1 MNKGKGKG
9 HKGKQAQD
17 VCYRCGQPG
26 HIAKNCRV
34 PVYNYG
40 EAYTATTE
48 QYDSTQQWYEDPN
61 AYDNHW
67 WNNMGYQGQD
77 IHYQPQQLA
86 LPAPNATT
94 ATDNTPT
101 IQIVSGVQHCEPI
114 MVAHVQDGNAE
125 QTTGTIDIMVDSGAA
140 THVCPP
146 WFAQEFPIQQLAA
159 GNGPQ
164 LRTVTNDEI
173 KLYGYKW
180 VHMHNENRQPI
191 VIPFYV
197 CDVHQPIVS
206 VSRLEE
212 QGFKLTFDEEQR
224 KITHPKGF
232 STTLIKQQSLY
243 YLRTTVVPIP
253 PNHTLQIHQT
263 SEGTIA
269 MIAPTMLTPQG
280 PEPTLGGNNDYWTYN
295 NEGYLVRVHRAKRKA
310 LFLPYK
316 TCPVPTDRLENYR
329 RTIVRRLDKNNEDL
343 EEQFQDLSQHQQR
356 RVLQGQVWTGET
368 WFKLKAGTTVPTKTT
383 TISTK
388 KTENK
393 QEASTR
399 STTFTPT
406 HRFTTKAPATT
417 QVIPTSKTT
426 TTIPAPSTLDRTED
440 YWIQE
445 GHMWKRVHIQTR
457 KELYIPQQTQHG
469 PDITKFKPDRAS
481 FMNPQDG
488 TRMTRFDDQWTP
500 QQQKL
505 TDKTWTGSTN
515 FEEKIAYNEEYITED
530 EDTQQSALPAKGIK
544 APQQPT
550 EQERKEHNLTH
561 LPYRSWCS
569 ICVESKGRANNHP
582 QQKTSKLPV
591 VQCDFAYI
599 KGIHDKQVIPVLTAI
614 DVETG
619 MSMAIMVQ
627 DKQKQFT
634 YLTQCLQTFLTEC
647 GRTQAILAPTILQS
661 DQEEYLV
668 SLLKTT
674 ARTIGSNITVRQSP
688 AYSSQS
694 QGSIERFHRTLFNRV
709 RTLTAQLRN
718 NYKLNNISINHPIMP
733 WVIRHAA
740 YLLNRYAIHNDGK
753 TSYFR
758 RWNKEH
764 KTPLCEFGETIQYM
778 IPHYKR
784 MPKLESRFYKGTWL
798 GKDTMTS
805 ESIIGI
811 QGKIIRTRTIR
822 RQIEPDKYDRQL
834 MDIINAPPWTPVT
847 PTEVLQP
854 TMLIPANPAST
865 KEQPTTE
872 TQTVEDTPQTSTQQQ
887 QQADTSNTDQ
897 RDTIVDLPMATA
909 PVSPTRRQALPMPK
923 RQQPDEITHGS
934 EPKQQR
940 TSEQHQALQ
949 RPQTQEPPT
958 TRMRINAVTVTTKR
972 GETITT
978 TSCEDEQET
987 ETEKILLEPM
997 VHNTDGLDKKKTT
1010 EGMKHEIEQMKKQ
1023 GVYTEVN
1030 INDLTPEQQATI
1042 IESRWVLRDKGDK
1055 VRARIVAKGYTE
1067 QIEDAD
1073 TIYASTPIFCILR
1086 ILLTI
1091 AMTRQ
1096 WTIKAGDISV
1106 AFLHA
1111 NAATKDL
1118 FMWPPQEFY
1127 NNTWQTVWRL
1137 HKAMYGLRSSPSAWQ
1152 NHLAQILQ
1160 DLNMTRL
1167 KSEPNVYKTNNGT
1180 AYILVYVDDLLFI
1193 GQDDIVNNLFTAI
1206 QKQLM
1211 LRPTGELSMEQTISF
1226 LGRDI
1231 TNKGDHYK
1239 INLNKS
1245 YITTMLEE
1253 AGMTTCKA
1261 ATTPG
1266 TAANKTSNDVNDN
1279 IPVDKDEHAL
1289 YRRIVGKLQWMT
1301 YTRPDLSFA
1310 TKELA
1315 RSLQQPT
1322 YLDMKKMKHTLR
1334 YLQGTKDYKFILH
1347 PTTIPQNKDIPILD
1361 VYVDADWAGCT
1372 TTRKSTTGFA
1382 IKYLGATIH
1391 FGSRTQA
1398 IVALASAESE
1408 LYAIGTGAQESLH
1421 IRNFLMET
1429 ILTSKLQIKIHTDST
1444 SGKSIATRIGSSK
1457 KAKHI
1462 DLKYLFIQQLVH
1474 NGILTVHKIGTLDNI
1489 ADIFTKYVTAETL
1502 NKHLYNVGL
1511 LSPNNN

>member
-1 MNKGKGKG
+1 M
-9 HKGKQAQD
+9 
-17 VCYRCGQPG
+17 
-26 HIAKNCRV
+26 
-34 PVYNYG
+34 
-40 EAYTATTE
+40 
-48 QYDSTQQWYEDPN
+48 
-61 AYDNHW
+61 
-67 WNNMGYQGQD
+67 
-77 IHYQPQQLA
+77 
-86 LPAPNATT
+86 
-94 ATDNTPT
+94 
-101 IQIVSGVQHCEPI
+101 
-114 MVAHVQDGNAE
+114 
-125 QTTGTIDIMVDSGAA
+125 
-140 THVCPP
+140 
-146 WFAQEFPIQQLAA
+146 
-159 GNGPQ
+159 
-164 LRTVTNDEI
+164 
-173 KLYGYKW
+173 
-180 VHMHNENRQPI
+180 
-191 VIPFYV
+191 
-197 CDVHQPIVS
+197 
-206 VSRLEE
+206 
-212 QGFKLTFDEEQR
+212 
-224 KITHPKGF
+224 
-232 STTLIKQQSLY
+232 
-243 YLRTTVVPIP
+243 
-253 PNHTLQIHQT
+253 
-263 SEGTIA
+263 
-269 MIAPTMLTPQG
+269 
-280 PEPTLGGNNDYWTYN
+280 
-295 NEGYLVRVHRAKRKA
+295 
-310 LFLPYK
+310 
-316 TCPVPTDRLENYR
+316 ENYR
-329 RTIVRRLDKNNEDL
+329 RTIVRRPDKNNEDF
-343 EEQFQDLSQHQQR
+343 EEQFQDLSQQQQK
-356 RVLQGQVWTGET
+356 RVLQGQAWTGET

-383 TISTK
+383 TLGPKEI
-388 KTENK
+388 ENK
-393 QEASTR
+393 KADKQETSTR
-399 STTFTPT
+399 SATFTPT
-406 HRFTTKAPATT
+406 HHFTTKASSST
-417 QVIPTSKTT
+417 QLMPTSKTT

-445 GHMWKRVHIQTR
+445 GHLWKRVHIQPR
-457 KELYIPQQTQHG
+457 NELYIPQQTQHG
-469 PDITKFKPDRAS
+469 PDITRLKPDRVS
-481 FMNPQDG
+481 FMHPQDG
-488 TRMTRFDDQWTP
+488 TRMTRFDDQWTS
-500 QQQKL
+500 QQQRM

-515 FEEKIAYNEEYITED
+515 FEEETTYHEQYITED

-561 LPYRSWCS
+561 LPYRSWCT

-694 QGSIERFHRTLFNRV
+694 QGSIERFHRTLFNQV
-709 RTLTAQLRN
+709 RTLTAQLRS

-784 MPKLESRFYKGTWL
+784 MPKLESRFYKGIWL

-805 ESIIGI
+805 ESVIGI

-865 KEQPTTE
+865 KEQTTTE
-872 TQTVEDTPQTSTQQQ
+872 TQTVEDTPQSSAQQQ
-887 QQADTSNTDQ
+887 QQTDTSTTDQ

-923 RQQPDEITHGS
+923 RQQPDEIIQGS

-958 TRMRINAVTVTTKR
+958 TRQRINAVTVTTKR

-978 TSCEDEQET
+978 TSCEDEQEA

-997 VHNTDGLDKKKTT
+997 VHNTEGLDKKKTI

-1091 AMTRQ
+1091 AMVRQ

-1160 DLNMTRL
+1160 DLKMTRL
-1167 KSEPNVYKTNNGT
+1167 KSEPNVYKTSNGT

-1193 GQDDIVNNLFTAI
+1193 GQDNIVNELFSAI

-1231 TNKGDHYK
+1231 TNKGDHYE

-1266 TAANKTSNDVNDN
+1266 TAANKTSNDNNDN

-1301 YTRPDLSFA
+1301 YTRPDISFA

-1347 PTTIPQNKDIPILD
+1347 PTTIPGNKDIPILD

-1398 IVALASAESE
+1398 IVALSSAESE
-1408 LYAIGTGAQESLH
+1408 LYSIGTGAQEALH

-1429 ILTSKLQIKIHTDST
+1429 ILTSKLQIRIHTDST

-1474 NGILTVHKIGTLDNI
+1474 NGILSVHKIGTLDNI
-1489 ADIFTKYVTAETL
+1489 ADIFTKYVTAKTL

>member
-1 MNKGKGKG
+1 M
-9 HKGKQAQD
+9 
-17 VCYRCGQPG
+17 
-26 HIAKNCRV
+26 
-34 PVYNYG
+34 
-40 EAYTATTE
+40 
-48 QYDSTQQWYEDPN
+48 
-61 AYDNHW
+61 
-67 WNNMGYQGQD
+67 
-77 IHYQPQQLA
+77 
-86 LPAPNATT
+86 
-94 ATDNTPT
+94 
-101 IQIVSGVQHCEPI
+101 
-114 MVAHVQDGNAE
+114 
-125 QTTGTIDIMVDSGAA
+125 
-140 THVCPP
+140 
-146 WFAQEFPIQQLAA
+146 
-159 GNGPQ
+159 
-164 LRTVTNDEI
+164 
-173 KLYGYKW
+173 
-180 VHMHNENRQPI
+180 
-191 VIPFYV
+191 
-197 CDVHQPIVS
+197 
-206 VSRLEE
+206 
-212 QGFKLTFDEEQR
+212 
-224 KITHPKGF
+224 
-232 STTLIKQQSLY
+232 
-243 YLRTTVVPIP
+243 
-253 PNHTLQIHQT
+253 
-263 SEGTIA
+263 
-269 MIAPTMLTPQG
+269 
-280 PEPTLGGNNDYWTYN
+280 
-295 NEGYLVRVHRAKRKA
+295 
-310 LFLPYK
+310 
-316 TCPVPTDRLENYR
+316 
-329 RTIVRRLDKNNEDL
+329 
-343 EEQFQDLSQHQQR
+343 
-356 RVLQGQVWTGET
+356 
-368 WFKLKAGTTVPTKTT
+368 
-383 TISTK
+383 
-388 KTENK
+388 
-393 QEASTR
+393 
-399 STTFTPT
+399 
-406 HRFTTKAPATT
+406 
-417 QVIPTSKTT
+417 
-426 TTIPAPSTLDRTED
+426 
-440 YWIQE
+440 
-445 GHMWKRVHIQTR
+445 
-457 KELYIPQQTQHG
+457 
-469 PDITKFKPDRAS
+469 
-481 FMNPQDG
+481 
-488 TRMTRFDDQWTP
+488 
-500 QQQKL
+500 
-505 TDKTWTGSTN
+505 
-515 FEEKIAYNEEYITED
+515 
-530 EDTQQSALPAKGIK
+530 
-544 APQQPT
+544 
-550 EQERKEHNLTH
+550 
-561 LPYRSWCS
+561 
-569 ICVESKGRANNHP
+569 
-582 QQKTSKLPV
+582 
-591 VQCDFAYI
+591 
-599 KGIHDKQVIPVLTAI
+599 
-614 DVETG
+614 
-619 MSMAIMVQ
+619 
-627 DKQKQFT
+627 
-634 YLTQCLQTFLTEC
+634 
-647 GRTQAILAPTILQS
+647 
-661 DQEEYLV
+661 
-668 SLLKTT
+668 
-674 ARTIGSNITVRQSP
+674 
-688 AYSSQS
+688 
-694 QGSIERFHRTLFNRV
+694 

-733 WVIRHAA
+733 WVIRRAA

-758 RWNKEH
+758 RWNKER

-784 MPKLESRFYKGTWL
+784 MPKLESRFYNGIWL

-811 QGKIIRTRTIR
+811 QGKISRTRTIR

-847 PTEVLQP
+847 PTDVLQP

-865 KEQPTTE
+865 KEQTTTE

-887 QQADTSNTDQ
+887 QQADTSTTDQ

-923 RQQPDEITHGS
+923 RQQPDEITQGS

-940 TSEQHQALQ
+940 TSDQHQALQ

-978 TSCEDEQET
+978 TSCEDEQEA

-997 VHNTDGLDKKKTT
+997 VHNTEGLDKKKTI

-1091 AMTRQ
+1091 AMVRQ

-1160 DLNMTRL
+1160 DLKMTRL

-1193 GQDDIVNNLFTAI
+1193 GQDDIVNELFSAI

-1231 TNKGDHYK
+1231 TNKGDHYE
-1239 INLNKS
+1239 INLKKS

-1266 TAANKTSNDVNDN
+1266 TAANKTSNDNNDN

-1301 YTRPDLSFA
+1301 YTRPDLSFS

-1322 YLDMKKMKHTLR
+1322 YLNMKKMKHTLR

-1347 PTTIPQNKDIPILD
+1347 PTTIPGNKDIPTLD
-1361 VYVDADWAGCT
+1361 VFVDADWAGCT

-1398 IVALASAESE
+1398 IVALSSAESE
-1408 LYAIGTGAQESLH
+1408 LYSIGTGAQEALH

-1429 ILTSKLQIKIHTDST
+1429 ILTSKLQIRIHTGST

-1462 DLKYLFIQQLVH
+1462 DLKYLSIQQLVH
-1474 NGILTVHKIGTLDNI
+1474 NGILSVHKIGTLDNI
-1489 ADIFTKYVTAETL
+1489 ADIFTKYVTAEVL